1 MDETLQD
8 QTQQEQA
15 LKTALKA
22 STESYLKNESL
33 EDLTDLLEV
42 VFSLAA
48 THGISSVELQALVM
62 EKLVRQEHFE
72 ELLED

>member
-1 MDETLQD
+1 MDETLRDQSLQD
-8 QTQQEQA
+8 QS
-15 LKTALKA
+15 LKTALKD
-22 STESYLKNESL
+22 TTDSYLKNESL

-62 EKLVRQEHFE
+62 EKLIRQERFD

>member
-1 MDETLQD
+1 MDE
-8 QTQQEQA
+8 A
-15 LKTALKA
+15 LKTALKDL
-22 STESYLKNESL
+22 TDRYLQNESL

-48 THGISSVELQALVM
+48 THGVSSVELQALVM
-62 EKLVRQEHFE
+62 EKLARQERFE

>member
-1 MDETLQD
+1 MDETLRD
-8 QTQQEQA
+8 QSLQ
-15 LKTALKA
+15 TALKD
-22 STESYLKNESL
+22 TTDSYLKNESL

-62 EKLVRQEHFE
+62 EKLIRQERFD

>member
-8 QTQQEQA
+8 QT
-15 LKTALKA
+15 LKTALQEH
-22 STESYLKNESL
+22 TERYLKNESL

-42 VFSLAA
+42 IFSLAA

-62 EKLVRQEHFE
+62 EKLIRQERFE
-72 ELLED
+72 DLLED